1 MAPWADMKKA
11 YLSGGKTLRQL
22 ANEWQVPF
30 SDVFQ
35 RSRQEGWSAQR
46 RREETPERKEK
57 EAARRRKR
65 HLLTV
70 ADRAVGRIGTLLQ
83 REELSVDDVKKLT
96 GALEDIRR
104 TQMIRVALDEEEQLA
119 RIEAY
124 RLKNQPQSEE
134 APGGVVI
141 LAKEEDGEE

>member
-1 MAPWADMKKA
+1 MAGALFGRLTAQP
-11 YLSGGKTLRQL
+11 
-22 ANEWQVPF
+22 
-30 SDVFQ
+30 
-35 RSRQEGWSAQR
+35 QEGWSALR

-57 EAARRRKR
+57 EAARRRKQ

-83 REELSVDDVKKLT
+83 QELSVDNVKKLT

-124 RLKNQPQSEE
+124 RLKNQP
-134 APGGVVI
+134 
-141 LAKEEDGEE
+141 

>member
-1 MAPWADMKKA
+1 M
-11 YLSGGKTLRQL
+11 
-22 ANEWQVPF
+22 PF
-30 SDVFQ
+30 SAVAQ
-35 RSRQEGWSAQR
+35 RSRQEGWNALR
-46 RREETPERKEK
+46 RGEERPVNREE

-104 TQMIRVALDEEEQLA
+104 TQMIRVALDEEEQQA

-124 RLKNQPQSEE
+124 RLKNQPREE
-134 APGGVVI
+134 AAVGGVVI
-141 LAKEEDGEE
+141 LSKEEDGEE

>member
-30 SDVFQ
+30 SDVAQ

-57 EAARRRKR
+57 EAARRRKQ

-134 APGGVVI
+134 AAGGVVI

>member
-1 MAPWADMKKA
+1 MGRIAA
-11 YLSGGKTLRQL
+11 
-22 ANEWQVPF
+22 
-30 SDVFQ
+30 
-35 RSRQEGWSAQR
+35 AQR
-46 RREETPERKEK
+46 RQGVIAMQLRPQK

-134 APGGVVI
+134 AAGGVVI

>member
-1 MAPWADMKKA
+1 MA
-11 YLSGGKTLRQL
+11 
-22 ANEWQVPF
+22 
-30 SDVFQ
+30 Q
-35 RSRQEGWSAQR
+35 RSRQEGWNALR

-57 EAARRRKR
+57 EAARRRKQ

>member
-1 MAPWADMKKA
+1 M
-11 YLSGGKTLRQL
+11 
-22 ANEWQVPF
+22 PF
-30 SDVFQ
+30 SAVAQ
-35 RSRQEGWSAQR
+35 RSRQEGWSALR
-46 RREETPERKEK
+46 RREETPEQKEK

-134 APGGVVI
+134 AAGGVVI

>member
-1 MAPWADMKKA
+1 MRPYERPNHGPLGRYKKG
-11 YLSGGKTLRQL
+11 LSIGGQNRCGGF
-22 ANEWQVPF
+22 ANQWQVPF
-30 SDVFQ
+30 SDVSQ
-35 RSRQEGWSAQR
+35 RSRQEGWSALR

-57 EAARRRKR
+57 EAARRRKQ

-124 RLKNQPQSEE
+124 RLKNQP
-134 APGGVVI
+134 
-141 LAKEEDGEE
+141 